1 MEDDLPKFYKLKPTL
16 LQKHS
21 RQSKNIFR
29 EQNQNESL
37 INKKSV
43 NHSMISKSSK
53 TNSLPDIL
61 NSDSKIKTTSRLF
74 FKCTQLPNPDIKK
87 KANQIIT
94 QLLDKTQGRFHHANY
109 KKIKRDYL
117 INEKAFSDKVLF
129 DQDENSMLVS
139 SKVLSN
145 CFGNEELK
153 KEKMK
158 QMKLI
163 IKNRNY
169 HDIDIIPYEVK
180 KSADLR
186 DKFDFSFKRNFYFG
200 SLPKRSLIKY
210 HLYRDMAE
218 NSKVQTFDE
227 KMTNMYKSCKNLLC
241 AFAERKKDTIKKQ
254 TMINGIK

>member
-43 NHSMISKSSK
+43 NHSMLSKSSK

-61 NSDSKIKTTSRLF
+61 NSDSKKKTTSRLF
-74 FKCTQLPNPDIKK
+74 FRCTQLPNPDIKK
-87 KANQIIT
+87 KANQIIS
-94 QLLDKTQGRFHHANY
+94 QLLDKTQGRLKHANY
-109 KKIKRDYL
+109 QKIKKNYF
-117 INEKAFSDKVLF
+117 INEKAYSDKVLF
-129 DQDENSMLVS
+129 DQEEHSMLIAS
-139 SKVLSN
+139 NVLSN
-145 CFGNEELK
+145 CFGNEDLK

-163 IKNRNY
+163 VKNRNY
-169 HDIDIIPYEVK
+169 HDIDMIPYEVK

-186 DKFDFSFKRNFYFG
+186 DTFDFSFKRNFDFG

-210 HLYRDMAE
+210 HLYRSMAE
-218 NSKVQTFDE
+218 NSKVQSFED
-227 KMTNMYKSCKNLLC
+227 KMINMYKSCKNLLC

>member
-129 DQDENSMLVS
+129 D
-139 SKVLSN
+139 
-145 CFGNEELK
+145 
-153 KEKMK
+153 
-158 QMKLI
+158 
-163 IKNRNY
+163 
-169 HDIDIIPYEVK
+169 IDNH
-180 KSADLR
+180 
-186 DKFDFSFKRNFYFG
+186 FDY
-200 SLPKRSLIKY
+200 Y
-210 HLYRDMAE
+210 
-218 NSKVQTFDE
+218 
-227 KMTNMYKSCKNLLC
+227 
-241 AFAERKKDTIKKQ
+241 
-254 TMINGIK
+254 